1 MIPGQKLEDR
11 NLFIHANVLIT
22 KSLVF
27 HSSVLSEWL
36 HTSYLLREKSE
47 EGYLLQEAGFRMLD
61 TGLAYRA
68 SKPFM
73 VQKAQNTGRLPKVAQ
88 WKLHRKAPQ

>member
-27 HSSVLSEWL
+27 HSS
-36 HTSYLLREKSE
+36 YLLREKSE
-47 EGYLLQEAGFRMLD
+47 EGCLLQEAAFRMLD

-73 VQKAQNTGRLPKVAQ
+73 VQKAHNTGRLPKVAQ
-88 WKLHRKAPQ
+88 